1 MNQTNPGSMSLRTLF
16 FLLLVI
22 GLAGCERKPPGI
34 NSTISGESIKL
45 SRSNSEFHYH
55 DRGDLTREYRLFGV
69 TANPFGENNRDDYVS
84 HCAVNPRSNWDW
96 TRSVL

>member
-1 MNQTNPGSMSLRTLF
+1 MNHTKRSPIGLGLLL
-16 FLLLVI
+16 FLLLVV

-55 DRGDLTREYRLFGV
+55 DRGDLTREYLLFGL
-69 TANPFGENNRDDYVS
+69 TANPFDENNRDDYVS
-84 HCAVNPRSNWDW
+84 SFG
-96 TRSVL
+96 

>member
-1 MNQTNPGSMSLRTLF
+1 MKHTKRSPIGLGLLL
-16 FLLLVI
+16 FLLLVV

-55 DRGDLTREYRLFGV
+55 DRGDLTRE
-69 TANPFGENNRDDYVS
+69 
-84 HCAVNPRSNWDW
+84 
-96 TRSVL
+96 